1 MTVRKPFD
9 RFNKSLFRELL
20 SPFGEV
26 FPNMTVL
33 GEERMIDVFFIPD
46 SNAQP
51 SSEDLGDLA
60 YLVTQPALLEPFR
73 SALTDDNVQSCLM
86 KLFMVYAE
94 IKREQTTIFVT
105 EKPKLW
111 ILAAEVSDRCL
122 KDFGGVID
130 PERGEGFYRLT
141 QGLET
146 TIVAINEL
154 LRVPETLW
162 LRLLGK
168 GQTQED
174 AIEELLLLPESDP
187 KRSSALGLLVSWR
200 INIDLTDN
208 VDLEERRILMALS
221 QAYLEWEKDTKRQGR
236 DQGIE
241 QGIEQERRSMIVSLM
256 GFRYGA
262 IGPELES
269 IIPDLIALST
279 DDCTGLLLQLSQD
292 DILQHFQS

>member
-1 MTVRKPFD
+1 
-9 RFNKSLFRELL
+9 
-20 SPFGEV
+20 
-26 FPNMTVL
+26 
-33 GEERMIDVFFIPD
+33 MISRV
-46 SNAQP
+46 
-51 SSEDLGDLA
+51 
-60 YLVTQPALLEPFR
+60 ALPVWAGVPKCDGPR
-73 SALTDDNVQSCLM
+73 RGTD
-86 KLFMVYAE
+86 
-94 IKREQTTIFVT
+94 
-105 EKPKLW
+105 
-111 ILAAEVSDRCL
+111 DRCL
-122 KDFGGVID
+122 TDFGGVID
-130 PERGEGFYRLT
+130 SERGEGFHTLT
-141 QGLET
+141 KGLGT

-154 LRVPETLW
+154 PRVPETLW

-200 INIDLTDN
+200 ISIDLTDN

-236 DQGIE
+236 E
-241 QGIEQERRSMIVSLM
+241 QGIEQERRSVIVSLM
-256 GFRYGA
+256 RFRYGA